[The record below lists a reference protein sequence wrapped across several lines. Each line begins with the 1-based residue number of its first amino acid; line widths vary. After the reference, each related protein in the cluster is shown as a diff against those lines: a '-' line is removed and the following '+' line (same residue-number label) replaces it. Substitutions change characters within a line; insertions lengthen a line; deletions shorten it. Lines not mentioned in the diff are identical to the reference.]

1 MNPTANQPDAAASAE
16 FIRRLQ
22 GGDEDAYRELL
33 ERWRR
38 PVLNFVFRM
47 TGDAA
52 AADDIAQEV
61 FVRISQKIGGFKPTS
76 DSTFDIRNSQ
86 FDIQV
91 AAAFSSWI
99 FQIARN
105 AALDA
110 LRHRARHPADALEE
124 QPAAGGRI
132 ADSAPSP
139 ARSAELRDT
148 GAEIAAA
155 VLALPE
161 DQRTALVLA
170 EYHDFAVAEIA
181 TVMGTNVK
189 SVEARL
195 YRARQTLRQ
204 KLAHL
209 LR

>member
-1 MNPTANQPDAAASAE
+1 MNHTDPKSEAEQAAL
-16 FIRRLQ
+16 IRRLQ
-22 GGDEDAYRELL
+22 AGDEAAYGELL
-33 ERWRR
+33 ERWRK
-38 PVLNFVFRM
+38 PVLNFIHRL
-47 TGDAA
+47 TGDAG
-52 AADDIAQEV
+52 AADEIAQEV
-61 FVRISQKIGGFKPTS
+61 FVRVSRNIGGFRTGGGE
-76 DSTFDIRNSQ
+76 
-86 FDIQV
+86 
-91 AAAFSSWI
+91 AAFSAWL

-110 LRHRARHPADALEE
+110 LRHRRRHPAVSLEE
-124 QPAAGGRI
+124 QPAAGTRI
-132 ADSAPSP
+132 ADSAPCP
-139 ARSAELRDT
+139 ARAAELRDA

-161 DQRTALVLA
+161 EQRTALVLA

-181 TVMGTNVK
+181 AVMGTNAK

-209 LR
+209 MK

>member
-1 MNPTANQPDAAASAE
+1 MENQPDAAGSAG

-22 GGDEDAYRELL
+22 EGDEVAYGELL

-38 PVLNFVFRM
+38 PVLNFVYRL
-47 TGDAA
+47 TGDAS
-52 AADDIAQEV
+52 AADEIAQEV
-61 FVRISQKIGGFKPTS
+61 FVRVSRKVGEYRHRGGGET
-76 DSTFDIRNSQ
+76 
-86 FDIQV
+86 
-91 AAAFSSWI
+91 AFSSWL

-110 LRHRARHPADALEE
+110 RRHRRRHPADSLEE
-124 QPAAGGRI
+124 QPAAGARI
-132 ADSAPSP
+132 ADSAPCP
-139 ARSAELRDT
+139 ARAAELRDT

-161 DQRTALVLA
+161 EQRTALVLA

-181 TVMGTNVK
+181 AVMGTNAK

-209 LR
+209 MK

>member
-1 MNPTANQPDAAASAE
+1 MNHAEQQSDAE
-16 FIRRLQ
+16 FAGFLQRLQ
-22 GGDEDAYRELL
+22 DGTEAAWSELL
-33 ERWRR
+33 VRWRK
-38 PVLNFVFRM
+38 PVLNFIFRL

-52 AADDIAQEV
+52 LADDVAQEV
-61 FVRISQKIGGFKPTS
+61 FVRASRKIGEFKL
-76 DSTFDIRNSQ
+76 NSRPQ
-86 FDIQV
+86 FGRHNSAVVVQPD
-91 AAAFSSWI
+91 AAFSAWL

-110 LRHRARHPADALEE
+110 LRHRRRHPADALEE
-124 QPAAGGRI
+124 QPAASLI
-132 ADSAPSP
+132 ADSAPCP
-139 ARSAELRDT
+139 ARAAELRDI

-155 VLALPE
+155 VLELPE
-161 DQRTALVLA
+161 DQRTALILA

-181 TVMGTNVK
+181 AVMGTNAK

-209 LR
+209 ME

>member
-1 MNPTANQPDAAASAE
+1 MHYANPTTGPELEALV
-16 FIRRLQ
+16 RRLQ
-22 GGDEDAYRELL
+22 DGDEAAWSGFLG
-33 ERWRR
+33 RWRK

-52 AADDIAQEV
+52 AADDIAQET
-61 FVRISQKIGGFKPTS
+61 FVRASRNIGGFKLSSPRQAS
-76 DSTFDIRNSQ
+76 SSAD
-86 FDIQV
+86 
-91 AAAFSSWI
+91 AALSAWL

-110 LRHRARHPADALEE
+110 LRHHRRRPAEALDGL
-124 QPAAGGRI
+124 PGAGACI
-132 ADSAPSP
+132 ADSTASP
-139 ARSAELRDT
+139 ARAAELRDT

-155 VLALPE
+155 VLELPE
-161 DQRTALVLA
+161 EQRTALVLA

-181 TVMGTNVK
+181 EVMGTNAK

-209 LR
+209 MR

>member
-1 MNPTANQPDAAASAE
+1 MDPTANQSDAESAE

-22 GGDEDAYRELL
+22 DGDEDAYRELL

-38 PVLNFVFRM
+38 PVLNFVFRL
-47 TGDAA
+47 TGDAG
-52 AADDIAQEV
+52 AADEIAQQV
-61 FVRISQKIGGFKPTS
+61 FVRISQKIGEFEPAG
-76 DSTFDIRNSQ
+76 
-86 FDIQV
+86 
-91 AAAFSSWI
+91 AAAFAAWI
-99 FQIARN
+99 FQITRN

-124 QPAAGGRI
+124 QPAAGGLI

-139 ARSAELRDT
+139 ARAAELRDT

-161 DQRTALVLA
+161 DQRTALILA

-181 TVMGTNVK
+181 TVMGTNAK

-209 LR
+209 LE